1 MIFKTFVSSPEMA
14 AAKVP
19 RRNAKYPWHTMAIGE
34 SFVVPYS
41 EAKLTTLKT
50 ACYKMGKKLGKRFM
64 LFDHGEKT
72 GYEIGCLPIVGSSN
86 PVSGSPVA
94 QEPVERTSE
103 APRASAPWA
112 PFDKE

>member
-1 MIFKTFVSSPEMA
+1 MHVTKH
-14 AAKVP
+14 
-19 RRNAKYPWHTMAIGE
+19 RRKYPWRTIAIGE
-34 SFVVPYS
+34 SFVVPYFDAQ
-41 EAKLTTLKT
+41 EATLRT
-50 ACYKMGKKLGKRFM
+50 ACYQMGKKLGKRFR
-64 LFDHGEKT
+64 LVNHGEKI

-112 PFDKE
+112 PFDKD